1 MDSTGS
7 GGSRARAYPCARRH
21 QIGRRTR
28 NGVCQYEKERSRGP
42 LCDPYSPARQC
53 GRADRRSRN
62 RSRSPVVRPLQ
73 ADGYSWRIGEPRRRS
88 FGDDSSGRRANRQDH
103 QRNQPSRHSRRA
115 ADALRTLH
123 QLEDGPFAEPD
134 HPANPARPRRRDHR
148 MRRRDLVALVAG
160 GAITWS
166 LAAPA
171 EEPTKVARIGFL
183 GLTPAAASTSRVEAL
198 QTGLR
203 ELGWIEGKNILIE
216 FRWAPRVDQLPDL
229 AAELVRMEVDI
240 IFAPSSTFV
249 EPARKATQTIPI
261 VFALDADPVGLGHV
275 ASLARPGG
283 NITGLTMQSTE
294 LNTKQL
300 EILKEALPQSTR
312 FGVLWNPSTPSHQL
326 GLPATQAAGDTLG
339 ITLIAVPARTA
350 EDFDRALMTMADE
363 HVGGFLDLASP
374 LSYSERARLAELALK
389 YRLPGMFG
397 IKANAEAGG
406 LMSYAADINDL
417 HRRAAA
423 YIDKILKGAKPADL
437 PVEQASK
444 FELII
449 NLKTAKA
456 LGLTIP
462 PLILARADE
471 VIE

>member
-1 MDSTGS
+1 
-7 GGSRARAYPCARRH
+7 
-21 QIGRRTR
+21 
-28 NGVCQYEKERSRGP
+28 
-42 LCDPYSPARQC
+42 
-53 GRADRRSRN
+53 
-62 RSRSPVVRPLQ
+62 
-73 ADGYSWRIGEPRRRS
+73 
-88 FGDDSSGRRANRQDH
+88 
-103 QRNQPSRHSRRA
+103 
-115 ADALRTLH
+115 
-123 QLEDGPFAEPD
+123 
-134 HPANPARPRRRDHR
+134 

-229 AAELVRMEVDI
+229 AAELVQMKVDI

-249 EPARKATQTIPI
+249 EAARKATQTIPI
-261 VFALDADPVGLGHV
+261 VFALHADPVGLGHV

-326 GLPATQAAGDTLG
+326 GLPATQAAGETLG

-417 HRRAAA
+417 HWRAAA

-444 FELII
+444 FELIV
-449 NLKTAKA
+449 NLKTANE

-462 PLILARADE
+462 TAILARADE